1 MTIEHE
7 AEDLFI
13 TFLKTLP
20 DSELKELYNGYDVL
34 NAIPEDAIEDF
45 KDELWEIVKRSV
57 EYSLILQKAKEDL
70 PESEPDEESSD
81 EDEDEED

>member
-1 MTIEHE
+1 MSVVDE
-7 AEDLFI
+7 AEDLFV

-20 DSELKELYNGYDVL
+20 DSDLKQLHNGYDVL

-57 EYSLILQKAKEDL
+57 EYSLILQRAKEDL
-70 PESEPDEESSD
+70 PESEPEEESSD
-81 EDEDEED
+81 EEEVETE